1 MQNPKR
7 KLNVIFFLCF
17 LPAAVYLGYCIGLM
31 YGNEVTLDNLK
42 PLLFHYLLHSFPLRV
57 TPWTW
62 KAILICGIIWFVIFL
77 RVTSMDRDV
86 KPGTEY
92 GTASFGTCKEVNK
105 KLADPDPANNKIL
118 SQNLRISLD
127 THRTGLNNNVI
138 IIGGSGAGKSFRLIM
153 PNILAGAR
161 SSLVITDPKSEL
173 RRALANSL
181 EMEGYRIVSF
191 NLVDMDDSDGY
202 NPFAYI
208 RSDNDI
214 IKLVTNMMNNTRPK
228 DAKGGDP
235 FWDSAL
241 SLYLQA
247 IMSYVWYE
255 CPKHGKPAT
264 IREMMDLLNKAKVAE
279 KAGDLS
285 ELDQMMEVLPDDHP
299 ARVAYL
305 KVRSGAK
312 DTIRSIIISAHA
324 RLAYLQNPKILKIL
338 DHDDI
343 DIRAIGEGVYENPDR
358 KTALFCIIPD
368 NDKSYSFLIGLLYT
382 QIFQELYYIA
392 DFKYGGSLPIHV
404 AFWMDEFA
412 NTPLP
417 DGFTEIISTMRSRNM
432 SANII
437 LQNRAQLQAL
447 FKDTWQAIIGN
458 CDTMIYLGGNE
469 PETHKYMTEMLGK
482 YTLGKRSSSE
492 SLGSK
497 GSASSNFDVVGREL
511 MTPDEVRRM
520 DNEKELVFIRGCN
533 PIMDDKFH
541 TLELPEFIASSALGS
556 YVSER
561 KRKSQEEKDEIHFYI
576 DAEGEDADCESYFY
590 QIEQYMGVFRESRIF
605 DKLEN
610 LEGRYLAG
618 TQMLGS
624 FLHKYSNGQ
633 VEAYPVFSLENPDR
647 VYAGGQQLIRYP
659 ICGFLEDGKI
669 TLGKEEEWGELFQKG
684 NEVMNVTEPDL

>member
-1 MQNPKR
+1 MQ
-7 KLNVIFFLCF
+7 
-17 LPAAVYLGYCIGLM
+17 
-31 YGNEVTLDNLK
+31 E
-42 PLLFHYLLHSFPLRV
+42 
-57 TPWTW
+57 
-62 KAILICGIIWFVIFL
+62 
-77 RVTSMDRDV
+77 
-86 KPGTEY
+86 
-92 GTASFGTCKEVNK
+92 
-105 KLADPDPANNKIL
+105 
-118 SQNLRISLD
+118 
-127 THRTGLNNNVI
+127 
-138 IIGGSGAGKSFRLIM
+138 SGAGNR
-153 PNILAGAR
+153 
-161 SSLVITDPKSEL
+161 EH
-173 RRALANSL
+173 
-181 EMEGYRIVSF
+181 
-191 NLVDMDDSDGY
+191 NLFSPDLPASKL
-202 NPFAYI
+202 
-208 RSDNDI
+208 
-214 IKLVTNMMNNTRPK
+214 IKLVTNLMNNTRPK

-255 CPKHGKPAT
+255 CPKQGKPAT
-264 IREMMDLLNKAKVAE
+264 MREMMDLLTKAKVAE

-299 ARVAYL
+299 AKVAYL

-324 RLAYLQNPKILKIL
+324 RLACLQNPKVLKIL

-343 DIRAIGEGVYENPDR
+343 DIRSIGEGVYENPDR

-382 QIFQELYYIA
+382 QIFQELYYVA
-392 DFKYGGSLPIHV
+392 DFVHNGSLPIHV

-432 SANII
+432 SANVI

-541 TLELPEFIASSALGS
+541 TLQSPEFIASSVLGP
-556 YVSER
+556 YESER

-590 QIEQYMGVFRESRIF
+590 QVEQYLGVFRQSKIF

-618 TQMLGS
+618 TKALGS

-633 VEAYPVFSLENPDR
+633 MEAYPVFSLENPER

-659 ICGFLEDGKI
+659 ICGYLEEGNI
-669 TLGKEEEWGELFQKG
+669 TLGKEEVCQALFQRE
-684 NEVMNVTEPDL
+684 NEVVNVTEPDL

>member
-1 MQNPKR
+1 MHVRCEVGEKAEIAS
-7 KLNVIFFLCF
+7 KS
-17 LPAAVYLGYCIGLM
+17 YL
-31 YGNEVTLDNLK
+31 
-42 PLLFHYLLHSFPLRV
+42 
-57 TPWTW
+57 
-62 KAILICGIIWFVIFL
+62 
-77 RVTSMDRDV
+77 
-86 KPGTEY
+86 
-92 GTASFGTCKEVNK
+92 
-105 KLADPDPANNKIL
+105 
-118 SQNLRISLD
+118 SL
-127 THRTGLNNNVI
+127 
-138 IIGGSGAGKSFRLIM
+138 
-153 PNILAGAR
+153 
-161 SSLVITDPKSEL
+161 
-173 RRALANSL
+173 
-181 EMEGYRIVSF
+181 
-191 NLVDMDDSDGY
+191 
-202 NPFAYI
+202 
-208 RSDNDI
+208 
-214 IKLVTNMMNNTRPK
+214 
-228 DAKGGDP
+228 
-235 FWDSAL
+235 SAL

-264 IREMMDLLNKAKVAE
+264 IREMMDLLNKARVAE

-343 DIRAIGEGVYENPDR
+343 DIRAIGEGIYENPDR

-392 DFKYGGSLPIHV
+392 DFKYGGALPIHV

-541 TLELPEFIASSALGS
+541 TLELPEFIASSALGP

-590 QIEQYMGVFRESRIF
+590 QIEQYMGVFRQSRIF

-610 LEGRYLAG
+610 LEGKYLAG

-624 FLHKYSNGQ
+624 FLHKYSNGS

-647 VYAGGQQLIRYP
+647 VSAGGQQLIRYP
-659 ICGFLEDGKI
+659 ICGLLEDGKI
-669 TLGKEEEWGELFQKG
+669 TLGKEEEWQNLFQKG
-684 NEVMNVTEPDL
+684 NEVMNVTEADL

>member
-1 MQNPKR
+1 M
-7 KLNVIFFLCF
+7 
-17 LPAAVYLGYCIGLM
+17 
-31 YGNEVTLDNLK
+31 
-42 PLLFHYLLHSFPLRV
+42 
-57 TPWTW
+57 
-62 KAILICGIIWFVIFL
+62 
-77 RVTSMDRDV
+77 
-86 KPGTEY
+86 
-92 GTASFGTCKEVNK
+92 
-105 KLADPDPANNKIL
+105 
-118 SQNLRISLD
+118 
-127 THRTGLNNNVI
+127 
-138 IIGGSGAGKSFRLIM
+138 
-153 PNILAGAR
+153 
-161 SSLVITDPKSEL
+161 
-173 RRALANSL
+173 RRGLANVL
-181 EMEGYRIVSF
+181 IERGYRVVSF

-255 CPKHGKPAT
+255 CPKQGKKAT
-264 IREMMDLLNKAKVAE
+264 IREMMELLTEAKVAE
-279 KAGDLS
+279 NAGDLS
-285 ELDQMMEVLPDDHP
+285 ELDQKMNILPDDHP
-299 ARVAYL
+299 AKVAYL

-324 RLAYLQNPKILKIL
+324 RLAYLQNPKVLKIL

-368 NDKSYSFLIGLLYT
+368 NDKSYSFLIGMLYT

-392 DFKYGGSLPIHV
+392 DFKYGGALPIHV

-412 NTPLP
+412 NTSLP
-417 DGFTEIISTMRSRNM
+417 DGFTEIIATMRSRNI

-458 CDTMIYLGGNE
+458 ADTMIYLGGNE

-497 GSASSNFDVVGREL
+497 GSASSNYDVVGREL

-520 DNEKELVFIRGCN
+520 PNEKELVFIRGCN

-541 TLELPEFIASSALGS
+541 TLECPEFIASSELGP
-556 YVSER
+556 YVS
-561 KRKSQEEKDEIHFYI
+561 KKKQEDQEKVDEIHFFI
-576 DAEGEDADCESYFY
+576 DAEGDDADSKSYFY
-590 QIEQYMGVFRESRIF
+590 QIEQYKGIFRQSNVFDRMEQV
-605 DKLEN
+605 
-610 LEGRYLAG
+610 EGRFLIG
-618 TQMLGS
+618 TKELGS
-624 FLHKYSNGQ
+624 YLRDYTNGQ
-633 VEAYPVFSLENPDR
+633 EEVYPVFSLEHAER
-647 VYAGGQQLIRYP
+647 VSAGGQNLIRYP
-659 ICGFLEDGKI
+659 LCGYREDEKI
-669 TLGKEEEWGELFQKG
+669 ILCTMEDCGQMFQKK
-684 NEVMNVTEPDL
+684 NEVKGVQEPDL